1 MLAQTTHNIA
11 QLSNLDHVA
20 AKLIDRFPQSRIFA
34 FYGAMGVGKTT
45 FIKSICAALG
55 STDTVTSPTYS
66 MVNAYETQQGV
77 DIYHFDFYRTKSIE
91 EIYNIGYEEYFFSGA
106 YCLIEWPEKIES
118 LLQSDCIRVFM
129 EFENENRIIRF

>member
-11 QLSNLDHVA
+11 QISNLDLVA

>member
-1 MLAQTTHNIA
+1 MFAQTTHNIA
-11 QLSNLDHVA
+11 RLSNLDHVA

-66 MVNAYETQQGV
+66 IVNAYETQQGV

-91 EIYNIGYEEYFFSGA
+91 EIYNIGYEEYFFLGA
-106 YCLIEWPEKIES
+106 YCLIEWPEKNES
-118 LLQSDCIRVFM
+118 LLPSDCIRVFM